1 MQLPTRGHL
10 LVLLL
15 LVHPLLRLAAAGQ
28 RQLQQIESI
37 LQMHNPSTAPPGKWG
52 YRASTMAADSED
64 MMVMLQQR
72 LTKMHHAD
80 DPAYRHVVKG
90 ASNVLG
96 VMKPLLVEAYSACRV
111 GAADWLWIDKH
122 R

>member
-1 MQLPTRGHL
+1 M
-10 LVLLL
+10 VLLL